1 MHYTPPKKIFIPEKQ
16 PACNVGN
23 QPDVRHLTEQKGKL
37 FIFYTVLEERVWFLK
52 ELKKDIEGLEKSKKT
67 VCKEIEEQESKLQDL
82 RIGYG
87 PFLCAP
93 AYYSDRTIKTEE
105 AKLIQMY
112 NKRHDII
119 KNIKEK
125 QEKFKKDI
133 KYFIEVAVFYAGKDL
148 NNHIDNEP
156 NLSYLQYRKHA
167 DKAKAAILNRL
178 IRESEHRY
186 YLYYK
191 NNGELG
197 IRGVT

>member
-1 MHYTPPKKIFIPEKQ
+1 MFYTPPKKIFIPEKQ
-16 PACNVGN
+16 PARNVGN
-23 QPDVRHLTEQKGKL
+23 LPYIRHLTEQKGKL
-37 FIFYTVLEERVWFLK
+37 FIFYTVLEERLWFLK

-67 VCKEIEEQESKLQDL
+67 VCKEIEEQEGKLQDL
-82 RIGYG
+82 RIGDG
-87 PFLCAP
+87 PFFCAP
-93 AYYSDRTIKTEE
+93 EYYSDRVIKIEE

-125 QEKFKKDI
+125 QEKFKEDI

-148 NNHIDNEP
+148 NTHIDNEP
-156 NLSYLQYRKHA
+156 NLIYLH
-167 DKAKAAILNRL
+167 KAKVILFNRI

-191 NNGELG
+191 NNGEFG